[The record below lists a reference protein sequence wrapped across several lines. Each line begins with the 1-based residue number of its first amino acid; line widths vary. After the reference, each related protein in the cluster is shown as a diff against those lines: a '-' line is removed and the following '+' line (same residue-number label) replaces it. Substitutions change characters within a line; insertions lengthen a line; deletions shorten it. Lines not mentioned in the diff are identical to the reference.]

1 MFNKPTL
8 GADLLSKSPCSASD
22 LNVTKFK
29 NVKHMIWVT
38 LFMLPKM
45 FNKATSE
52 AGLFSKSS
60 CLVPAQDVTKFTN
73 FREMILVT
81 LGCAT

>member
-8 GADLLSKSPCSASD
+8 EADLLSKSSCSAPD

-29 NVKHMIWVT
+29 NDKHMIWVT
-38 LFMLPKM
+38 LFMIPKM

-52 AGLFSKSS
+52 AGLLSKGSR
-60 CLVPAQDVTKFTN
+60 LTPA
-73 FREMILVT
+73 
-81 LGCAT
+81 